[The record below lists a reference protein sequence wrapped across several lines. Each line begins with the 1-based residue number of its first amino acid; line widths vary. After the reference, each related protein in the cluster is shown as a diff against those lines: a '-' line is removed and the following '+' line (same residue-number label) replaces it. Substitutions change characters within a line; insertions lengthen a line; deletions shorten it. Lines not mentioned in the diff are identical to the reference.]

1 MFRTTFIA
9 VTGSLGKT
17 TAARCLH
24 GMLSSCYPISWAHG
38 RNSRFAMA
46 SAILRTRLRHCFT
59 LIEVGTTLPGALRR
73 TAWTLAPD
81 TAVVLAVARVHSN
94 NFASLDD
101 IAREKSQLLSRLGRR
116 GVAMLNGDDPLVAA
130 MAARCRGPVV
140 MFGRSPEFYVW
151 ASDVSSVWPA
161 RLSFRVHRGAE
172 SREVRTQLV
181 GEHWLSSVLAAFAA
195 ALWHGVDLDKAV
207 AAMERLAP
215 TPGRMEPMPLPSGAM
230 ALRDEYNYSWASLTP
245 ALRVLEQAR
254 VPGRRILVTS
264 RMVDTGRGFRESYRP
279 LGELAARSVDLVIVL
294 GKEHRR
300 AFHAMVEGG
309 MKPENIRSF
318 KDIWGAAE
326 CLKSET
332 RAGDLVLF
340 RSCPALHADR
350 IYFTQLGSVGCRT
363 PVCPLLNL
371 CDHCPDLRPGL
382 ENVLVMPA
390 PPRPFWLAIT
400 RTGEPR
406 PVVGPSLG
414 AGPLPP
420 RQHRAGSEH
429 DEEQERADAGGPH

>member
-1 MFRTTFIA
+1 MFRTTFVA

-17 TAARCLH
+17 TATRCLH
-24 GMLSSCYPISWAHG
+24 AILSSCYSTSWAHG
-38 RNSRFAMA
+38 HNSRFAMA
-46 SAILRTRLRHCFT
+46 SAILRTRLRHRFT

-94 NFASLDD
+94 NFATLDD
-101 IAREKSQLLSRLGRR
+101 IAHEKSQLLSRLGLR
-116 GVAMLNGDDPLVAA
+116 GIAVLNGDDPLVAA

-172 SREVRTQLV
+172 SRAVRTQMV
-181 GEHWLSSVLAAFAA
+181 GEHWLSAVLAAFAA
-195 ALWHGVDLDKAV
+195 ALWQGVDLDTAV
-207 AAMERLAP
+207 AAVERLAP
-215 TPGRMEPMPLPSGAM
+215 TPGRLEPMPLPSGAM
-230 ALRDEYNYSWASLTP
+230 ALRDEYNYSLASLTP

-254 VPGRRILVTS
+254 VPGRRILVTP
-264 RMVDTGRGFRESYRP
+264 RMVDTGRGFRESFRS
-279 LGELAARSVDLVIVL
+279 LGELAVRSVELVIVI
-294 GKEHRR
+294 GNEHRR

-309 MKPENIRSF
+309 MRPENIRGF

-340 RSCPALHADR
+340 RNCPTLRAER
-350 IYFTQLGSVGCRT
+350 IYFSQLGSVGCRT
-363 PVCPLLNL
+363 PVCPLLNP
-371 CDHCPDLRPGL
+371 CDYCPELRPGL

-390 PPRPFWLAIT
+390 PPRPFWLATT
-400 RTGEPR
+400 RTGGPQS
-406 PVVGPSLG
+406 VVGPSPG
-414 AGPLPP
+414 AGPVPP
-420 RQHRAGSEH
+420 RQHRAESGH
-429 DEEQERADAGGPH
+429 DEEQERTGAAGPQ